1 MVQTITLAVP
11 DEFETSLKQEMQAAA
26 LAAFQQ
32 VAGKHRWADY
42 LQRKDCAERLGI
54 SVSKLDDLTKRGL
67 PTVVI
72 DGLKLYRNASVD
84 KWMLEHEI

>member
-1 MVQTITLAVP
+1 MPKTITLPLP
-11 DEFETSLKQEMQAAA
+11 DEFEADLKKEMAAAA
-26 LAAFQQ
+26 LNAFRS

-54 SVSKLDDLTKRGL
+54 SVSKLDDLTRRGL